1 MMRSPTLPKY
11 EAMLNTLICILI
23 FTMFMLYVAKAPTTW
38 PLLKGAIPFGC
49 YQGCP
54 YESSRGY
61 QEYSCPYFGMESH
74 THTLFGGVECLYFD
88 GKLESVRQR
97 DGVRIV
103 SECEISED
111 LEYTF
116 TPISPASSR

>member
-1 MMRSPTLPKY
+1 
-11 EAMLNTLICILI
+11 MLNTLVGTLI
-23 FTMFMLYVAKAPTTW
+23 FTLFVFCAMTAPVNR
-38 PLLKGAIPFGC
+38 PPLKGKVPFWC

-61 QEYSCPYFGMESH
+61 REHSYTDRH
-74 THTLFGGVECLYFD
+74 THTLFGGVECIYFD
-88 GKLESVRQR
+88 EKLESVRQR